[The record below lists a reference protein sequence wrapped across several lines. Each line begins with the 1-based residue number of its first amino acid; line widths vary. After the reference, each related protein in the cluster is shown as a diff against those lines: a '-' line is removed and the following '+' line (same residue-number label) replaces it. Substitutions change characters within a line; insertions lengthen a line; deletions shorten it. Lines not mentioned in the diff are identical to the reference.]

1 MDIRYFVALSM
12 MGLSHSAYTDQ
23 TSSIGSGS
31 FQNVQGRTA
40 VNIAAG
46 DQNVQANAHS
56 IGPSVTLLSI
66 QESLFNDP
74 ILDEYESINSSVI
87 ESQAFVGAQGLIGIN
102 QVSGRGNTQA
112 NLGTIELATVN
123 GLGLSALGLSDSALT
138 QVSSSPSPISVGQQ
152 ASNSTDIALDSFS
165 EVQGIVQLNQISGD
179 GNTAINRFSLQLSSG
194 N

>member
-1 MDIRYFVALSM
+1 M
-12 MGLSHSAYTDQ
+12 
-23 TSSIGSGS
+23 
-31 FQNVQGRTA
+31 
-40 VNIAAG
+40 
-46 DQNVQANAHS
+46 
-56 IGPSVTLLSI
+56 
-66 QESLFNDP
+66 FNDP
-74 ILDEYESINSSVI
+74 ILDKYESINSSVI

-102 QVSGRGNTQA
+102 QVSGSGNTQA

-123 GLGLSALGLSDSALT
+123 GLGLNALGLSDSALT